1 MPVTQ
6 HQFCKL
12 SLSNIKLAIKIKELR
27 SRKHLTQ
34 KQLADSAGISEAAIR
49 NYETGANAPRASR
62 LEALAN
68 ALGVRPEA
76 LRSYD
81 FGDGGSVTFNAL
93 FQLADGYGLMPFA
106 SDNETGFTAKND
118 FMWSFLYEWSGR
130 YAELRNGTITLEV
143 YKKWRDRYAESFV
156 PSDFPERYELVDGVY
171 KLIEPY
177 QGTRFSQTL
186 KALRKES
193 HITQSELAISIGG
206 GSCLGAVR
214 SYEQATRLP
223 KQEHISK
230 FAEVFSVTEGA
241 LVFFDYGSPI
251 QAAHALFQLADEY
264 GLYPRY
270 REHDYHLV
278 SGLETPRFLS
288 TFIKQWSEAYVRWV
302 GNDERAYKSWQR
314 HYKLPQ
320 AQAPINRKAFDEQ
333 GPYRPRDAESL
344 LAENIKLRQANE
356 ELTKRNLELEK
367 MRDRLLAILSGT
379 A

>member
-12 SLSNIKLAIKIKELR
+12 SLSNIKLAMKIKELR

-93 FQLADGYGLMPFA
+93 FQLADGYGL
-106 SDNETGFTAKND
+106 
-118 FMWSFLYEWSGR
+118 
-130 YAELRNGTITLEV
+130 
-143 YKKWRDRYAESFV
+143 
-156 PSDFPERYELVDGVY
+156 
-171 KLIEPY
+171 
-177 QGTRFSQTL
+177 
-186 KALRKES
+186 
-193 HITQSELAISIGG
+193 
-206 GSCLGAVR
+206 
-214 SYEQATRLP
+214 
-223 KQEHISK
+223 
-230 FAEVFSVTEGA
+230 
-241 LVFFDYGSPI
+241 
-251 QAAHALFQLADEY
+251 
-264 GLYPRY
+264 YPRY
-270 REHDYHLV
+270 GEHDYHLV

>member
-6 HQFCKL
+6 RQFCKH
-12 SLSNIKLAIKIKELR
+12 SLSNIKLAMKIKELR

-34 KQLADSAGISEAAIR
+34 KQLADSAGISDAAIR
-49 NYETGANAPRASR
+49 NYETGASAPRASR

-76 LRSYD
+76 LRLYD

-130 YAELRNGTITLEV
+130 YAELRNGAMALED
-143 YKKWRDRYAESFV
+143 YREWQDRYAETFV
-156 PSDFPERYELVDGVY
+156 PSDFPKRYELLGN
-171 KLIEPY
+171 LIEPY
-177 QGTRFSQTL
+177 QRVRFSQAL
-186 KALRKES
+186 KSLRNEH
-193 HITQSELAISIGG
+193 HISQDELATLIGTG
-206 GSCLGAVR
+206 LGTIR
-214 SYEQATRLP
+214 SYEQMKRLP
-223 KQEHISK
+223 KSEQINK
-230 FAEVFSVTEGA
+230 LAEIFGITEGA
-241 LVFFDYGSPI
+241 LIFYDFGSPN

-270 REHDYHLV
+270 GEHDYHLV
-278 SGLETPRFLS
+278 SGLETPIFLS
-288 TFIKQWSEAYVRWV
+288 TFIKQWSEAYVRWA
-302 GNDERAYKSWQR
+302 GNDERAYKSWQW
-314 HYKLPQ
+314 HYELPQ

-333 GPYRPRDAESL
+333 GHYRPRDAESL

-356 ELTKRNLELEK
+356 KLTKRNLELEK